1 MSTRAHGP
9 GPLDVTFT
17 ETLCK
22 ATSSDDA
29 WTCVKWR
36 PSVEYFGTR
45 GRVKVRG
52 TIDGQPF
59 TTSFMALGD
68 GSHMLPVSARLQK
81 QVGKAVGDRVE
92 VRLEERL
99 A

>member
-1 MSTRAHGP
+1 MSTAAHGV
-9 GPLDVTFT
+9 GRLDVTFT

-29 WTCVKWR
+29 WTCVKWE

-52 TIDGQPF
+52 TIDDTHFRIYTAGRVRRHAG
-59 TTSFMALGD
+59 TIKRVSFPR
-68 GSHMLPVSARLQK
+68 GSGIPPRR
-81 QVGKAVGDRVE
+81 D
-92 VRLEERL
+92 
-99 A
+99 

>member
-22 ATSSDDA
+22 ATSSADA
-29 WTCVKWR
+29 WTCVKWE

-52 TIDGQPF
+52 TIDGRPF

-68 GSHMLPVSARLQK
+68 GSHMLPVSARVQK
-81 QVGKAVGDRVE
+81 QIGKAVGDPVE

>member
-1 MSTRAHGP
+1 MSTAAHDP

-29 WTCVKWR
+29 WTCVKWGG
-36 PSVEYFGTR
+36 SVAYFGTR

-52 TIDGQPF
+52 TIDGEPF

-68 GSHMLPVSARLQK
+68 GSHMLPVAARLQK
-81 QVGKAVGDRVE
+81 SIGKGVGDTVE
-92 VRLEERL
+92 VWLEERL
-99 A
+99 T